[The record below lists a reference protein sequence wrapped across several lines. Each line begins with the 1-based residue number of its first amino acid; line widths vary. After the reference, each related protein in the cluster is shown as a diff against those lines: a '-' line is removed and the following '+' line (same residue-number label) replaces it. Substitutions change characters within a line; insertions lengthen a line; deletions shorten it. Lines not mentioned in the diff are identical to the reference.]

1 MPYVGLRQSDS
12 DQIILD
18 RGIFAEVFNE
28 LTKLLNFSYTTIVPP
43 DGEWGALKDD
53 GTWSGMVG
61 QLHNKRVDFGMLLV
75 DSLMIDEPIFIEVTF
90 YYSGRSIHNN

>member
-1 MPYVGLRQSDS
+1 MPFNGLRQSDNGKT
-12 DQIILD
+12 ILD
-18 RGIFAEVFNE
+18 RGIFVEVFKE
-28 LTKLLNFSYTTIVPP
+28 LERLLNFSYTTIVPP

-75 DSLMIDEPIFIEVTF
+75 DS
-90 YYSGRSIHNN
+90 

>member
-1 MPYVGLRQSDS
+1 MPYIGLSQSDNGET
-12 DQIILD
+12 IID
-18 RGIFAEVFNE
+18 RGIFVEVFNE
-28 LTKLLNFSYTTIVPP
+28 VTRLLNISYTTIVPP

-75 DSLMIDEPIFIEVTF
+75 DS
-90 YYSGRSIHNN
+90 

>member
-61 QLHNKRVDFGMLLV
+61 QLHTKRVDIGILLV
-75 DSLMIDEPIFIEVTF
+75 DCMMNLSTNQDLFLQRSLT
-90 YYSGRSIHNN
+90 SQ

>member
-1 MPYVGLRQSDS
+1 MPYVSLGQSDNGEN
-12 DQIILD
+12 ILD
-18 RGIFAEVFNE
+18 RGIFAEVFKE
-28 LTKLLNFSYTTIVPP
+28 LTKLLNFSYTAILTP

-75 DSLMIDEPIFIEVTF
+75 DS
-90 YYSGRSIHNN
+90 